1 MRLWVVD
8 EKVLVLP
15 LADGLMLVVMV
26 SKLVDSVIKLVWVV
40 GVLLGLLVPMA
51 LTAETL
57 KV

>member
-15 LADGLMLVVMV
+15 LADGLMLIVTV
-26 SKLVDSVIKLVWVV
+26 STDEDSVMKLVWTV
-40 GVLLGLLVPMA
+40 GVLLGWLVPM
-51 LTAETL
+51 LLIAETL